1 MRVSLNPVLFII
13 VINAM
18 IQIKNISLSYEDE
31 LVLDN
36 VSCEISKGQ
45 NVCFWGPSGSG
56 KSSLLKLL
64 MGFEIPSSGEII
76 IDGIPVNEE
85 NITDIRKNI
94 GWIPQNINL
103 PVNNTKELI
112 KLLYLD
118 KKQEKEF
125 NDYTKKL
132 NLDDNLLNK
141 DFQEIS
147 GGQKQRI
154 VIAAVLSLDKPI
166 LLMDEPTSAL
176 DADSVDNLINLI
188 LKNNELT
195 VISASHDKKW
205 ADANDQ
211 ILHLDQS

>member
-1 MRVSLNPVLFII
+1 
-13 VINAM
+13 M
-18 IQIKNISLSYEDE
+18 IQIKNISLSYEKE

-36 VSCEISKGQ
+36 ISCDISKGQ
-45 NVCFWGPSGSG
+45 NICFWGPSGSG

-64 MGFEIPSSGEII
+64 MGFEIPDSGEII
-76 IDGIPVNEE
+76 IDNIRVNDE
-85 NITDIRKNI
+85 NINEIRKKLA
-94 GWIPQNINL
+94 WIPQNINL

-112 KLLYLD
+112 ELLYLD
-118 KKQEKEF
+118 KRQQQNF
-125 NDYTKKL
+125 NNYITKLKL
-132 NLDDNLLNK
+132 DESLLNK

-176 DADSVDNLINLI
+176 DADSVDSLINLI
-188 LKNNELT
+188 LKNSDLT

-205 ADANDQ
+205 ADANNL
-211 ILHLDQS
+211 ILQLDKS

>member
-1 MRVSLNPVLFII
+1 
-13 VINAM
+13 M
-18 IQIKNISLSYEDE
+18 IQIKNISLSYDKE

-36 VSCEISKGQ
+36 ISYQISKGQ

-64 MGFEIPSSGEII
+64 MGFEIPDSGVII
-76 IDGIPVNEE
+76 IDDIRVNEE
-85 NITDIRKNI
+85 NINEIRKKI
-94 GWIPQNINL
+94 AWIPQNINL
-103 PVNNTKELI
+103 PVNNSKELI

-118 KKQEKEF
+118 KKQQQNFYK
-125 NDYTKKL
+125 YSKKL
-132 NLDDNLLNK
+132 KLDESLLNK

-154 VIAAVLSLDKPI
+154 VIAAVLSLDKPV

-176 DADSVDNLINLI
+176 DAGSVDSLINLI
-188 LKNNELT
+188 LKNDNLT

-205 ADANDQ
+205 AEANDL
-211 ILHLDQS
+211 ILQLDK